1 MVVLWAEIFFYSMY
15 DFVRSGAGAGGKQ
28 GLRVQKLGEVI
39 LSDQSYCPWE
49 LPKKLTKIGQPSICH
64 RTIKGFDSSIKSNLL
79 IFQNHRKL
87 IAFQLFPLLGVND
100 DFEFSKSIKLRGG

>member
-1 MVVLWAEIFFYSMY
+1 MKALSHHKEVDVQNCQLQMVVLWAEIFFYSMY

-49 LPKKLTKIGQPSICH
+49 LPKKLTKIGQPGAVVGSIAGRESFRLPA
-64 RTIKGFDSSIKSNLL
+64 RTAGWG
-79 IFQNHRKL
+79 R
-87 IAFQLFPLLGVND
+87 
-100 DFEFSKSIKLRGG
+100 